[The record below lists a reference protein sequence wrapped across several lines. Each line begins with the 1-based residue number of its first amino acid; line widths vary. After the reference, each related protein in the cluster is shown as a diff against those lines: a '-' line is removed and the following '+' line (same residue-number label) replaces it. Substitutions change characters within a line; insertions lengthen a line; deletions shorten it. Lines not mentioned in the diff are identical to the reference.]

1 MLRPTGKAKRIYDHL
16 MKGEEMP
23 RKKQGYK
30 ARLDE
35 SLGERHRG
43 RKKKQSLKARRDE
56 SEAMERHYGRRPYAA
71 VTTMDKA
78 RKRAK
83 KK

>member
-1 MLRPTGKAKRIYDHL
+1 

-30 ARLDE
+30 DRMDE
-35 SLGERHRG
+35 SLGERNRG
-43 RKKKQSLKARRDE
+43 KKKQSMKSRRDE
-56 SEAMERHYGRRPYAA
+56 SMAMERHYGKRPYAS
-71 VTTMDKA
+71 VKTMDKA